1 MHVDQITIC
10 LAWKRT
16 RNGQARNNHKI
27 SQCSGNLPIHQLP
40 TTQYPLSAFTGVFFL
55 VSLLS
60 VMVEM
65 QVEADFP
72 PVSEICNTEVE
83 PRIIAK
89 KWNRRFRELPIRR

>member
-1 MHVDQITIC
+1 
-10 LAWKRT
+10 
-16 RNGQARNNHKI
+16 
-27 SQCSGNLPIHQLP
+27 
-40 TTQYPLSAFTGVFFL
+40 
-55 VSLLS
+55 
-60 VMVEM
+60 MVEM